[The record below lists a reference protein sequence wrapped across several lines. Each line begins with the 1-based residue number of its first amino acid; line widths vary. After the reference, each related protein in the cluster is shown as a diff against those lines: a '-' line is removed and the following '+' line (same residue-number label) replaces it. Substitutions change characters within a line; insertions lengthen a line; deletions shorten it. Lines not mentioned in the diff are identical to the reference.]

1 MASLDDVQQTA
12 FKVAAPDLTV
22 DSGSAIYKKWVALK
36 AAGTY
41 IGVPMGAEIPLDDE
55 GGGNAQVFSSGV
67 VLVWRSG
74 DQVDVV

>member
-1 MASLDDVQQTA
+1 MATLDDVQQTA

-22 DSGSAIYKKWVALK
+22 DPDSAIFKKWLALK

-41 IGVPMGAEIPLDDE
+41 IGVPMGPETPLDDE

-67 VLVWRSG
+67 VLVWRAG
-74 DQVDVV
+74 DDVDVV

>member
-1 MASLDDVQQTA
+1 
-12 FKVAAPDLTV
+12 
-22 DSGSAIYKKWVALK
+22 
-36 AAGTY
+36 
-41 IGVPMGAEIPLDDE
+41 MGAEIPLDDE

>member
-1 MASLDDVQQTA
+1 MATLSDVQQTA

-22 DSGSAIYKKWVALK
+22 DTDSAIFKKWLALK

-41 IGVPMGAEIPLDDE
+41 IGVPLGAETPLDDE

-74 DQVDVV
+74 DDVEVV